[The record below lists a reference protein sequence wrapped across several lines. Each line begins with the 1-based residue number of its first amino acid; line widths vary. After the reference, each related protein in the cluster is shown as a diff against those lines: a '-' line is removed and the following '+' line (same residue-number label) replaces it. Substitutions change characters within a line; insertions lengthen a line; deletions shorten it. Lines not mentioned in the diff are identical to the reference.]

1 MQGYQSPGEMQEHGA
16 CRSTLRRRE
25 DRGRYTPTGMHNG
38 NAPSDTLESRAAKTA
53 LFDALAEMAKAMST
67 GRRIEIIDLLAQ
79 GERSVD
85 TIAAEIGQSLANTS
99 HHLRFLAQA
108 GLVLSRREGTYVY
121 YRLASVEV
129 EELWLALRRTAE
141 AQRAD
146 LPRLITAYVGP
157 SDDSQVVDQ
166 AELLHRLQHGSVTI
180 LDVRPEAEYRAGH
193 IPGARSFPYRQIS
206 EELCD
211 LPSDGEIIAYC
222 RGPYCVFA
230 PDVVR
235 FLRSKG
241 IFAKRLRDGFPE
253 WRRAGLPIAFGAE
266 TGKIPLDV
274 EHTGMD

>member
-1 MQGYQSPGEMQEHGA
+1 MPFGP
-16 CRSTLRRRE
+16 CRLTLRESDGRS
-25 DRGRYTPTGMHNG
+25 RYTPIGMHDGDASTNTPG
-38 NAPSDTLESRAAKTA
+38 SRAAKTA

-85 TIAAEIGQSLANTS
+85 ALAAEIGQSLANTS
-99 HHLRFLAQA
+99 HHLRSLAQA

-141 AQRAD
+141 ARLAD

-157 SDDSQVVDQ
+157 SDDSQVVEY
-166 AELLHRLQHGSVTI
+166 AELLNQLQHGSITL

-193 IPGARSFPYRQIS
+193 IPGARSLPYRELS
-206 EELCD
+206 EELHD
-211 LPSDGEIIAYC
+211 IPSDGEIVAYC

-235 FLRSKG
+235 FLRSRG
-241 IFAKRLRDGFPE
+241 ILAKRLRDGFPE
-253 WRRAGLPIAFGAE
+253 WRRAGLPVAFGVEA
-266 TGKIPLDV
+266 GMIPSDA
-274 EHTGMD
+274 EHTGKVQS

>member
-1 MQGYQSPGEMQEHGA
+1 MTQDADALTAVPG
-16 CRSTLRRRE
+16 
-25 DRGRYTPTGMHNG
+25 
-38 NAPSDTLESRAAKTA
+38 SRAAKTA
-53 LFDALAEMAKAMST
+53 LFDALAEMAKALST

-85 TIAAEIGQSLANTS
+85 AVAAEIGQSLANTS
-99 HHLRFLAQA
+99 HHLRSLAQA

-141 AQRAD
+141 AQRAE

-157 SDDSQVVDQ
+157 LDDSQVVEH
-166 AELLHRLQHGSVTI
+166 AELLNRLQQGSVTI

-193 IPGARSFPYRQIS
+193 IPGARSLPYRELS
-206 EELCD
+206 EDLRD

-235 FLRSKG
+235 FLRSRG
-241 IFAKRLRDGFPE
+241 IPARRLRDGFPE
-253 WRRAGLPIAFGAE
+253 WRRAGLPVAFGADVGTIPFE
-266 TGKIPLDV
+266 T
-274 EHTGMD
+274 E